1 MSFTTDIK
9 KEIVQIQLE
18 PCCEK
23 AQLAALIQLCSSL
36 SISGNGIALHVK
48 TENADTAKRIWKLV
62 KETYHVD
69 GELSIVRKMKLKK
82 NNVYHIKFQ
91 NHAKEILEDLGI
103 LTEDGLQ
110 ERPFGLELK
119 KECCAKSYLCGAFL
133 ASGSANDPTK
143 TSYHLEIAANSQKHA
158 SYIQRLMKRFNL
170 NAKII
175 ERRNQFV
182 VYLKMSEQISDF
194 LRCIGAFEGVM
205 RFEDERITRD
215 FKNSLT
221 RLDNCEVILLDEK
234 LMDVVKLRK
243 EYPEASLLELSKE
256 YEKRTGV
263 AMSKSGMK
271 HRFTKIKEIASK
283 ITD

>member
-91 NHAKEILEDLGI
+91 NHAKEILEDL
-103 LTEDGLQ
+103 
-110 ERPFGLELK
+110 K
-119 KECCAKSYLCGAFL
+119 KIFSLMQNMPKDKDEGDF
-133 ASGSANDPTK
+133 
-143 TSYHLEIAANSQKHA
+143 IAYVNS
-158 SYIQRLMKRFNL
+158 
-170 NAKII
+170 II
-175 ERRNQFV
+175 KK
-182 VYLKMSEQISDF
+182 Y
-194 LRCIGAFEGVM
+194 
-205 RFEDERITRD
+205 
-215 FKNSLT
+215 
-221 RLDNCEVILLDEK
+221 
-234 LMDVVKLRK
+234 RK
-243 EYPEASLLELSKE
+243 
-256 YEKRTGV
+256 
-263 AMSKSGMK
+263 
-271 HRFTKIKEIASK
+271 
-283 ITD
+283 